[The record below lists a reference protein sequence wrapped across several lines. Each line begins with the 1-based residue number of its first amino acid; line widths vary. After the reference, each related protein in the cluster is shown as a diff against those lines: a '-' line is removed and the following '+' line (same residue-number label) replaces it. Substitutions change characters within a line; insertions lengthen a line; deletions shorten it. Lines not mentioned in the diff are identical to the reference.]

1 MTKQLAIRLAIISFL
16 AFVLGGCSYM
26 LPYRDDFQCQ
36 KGKNSGV
43 CGSVSEVYDLSSD
56 MDDLRLR
63 TLDGKNEKEIEEAK
77 SEEQKKALELAKL
90 NFKQQKLQEMVEATE
105 IRQIQNENPV
115 IFNFYL
121 DDNAN
126 KTLVAN
132 NTGAKNAKTNGGKGG
147 KKNAGKKGNGAKGS
161 KANGKNAQK
170 STKGNNAAKNSTA
183 NAGVDANSTLDN
195 NSSLKNYVDTYIA
208 GLDDNASKD
217 TNASYGNDLNSTLA
231 GANLGDMNA
240 TKDSNASNDLQNM
253 LDEAY
258 AKGQASVDCATSKG
272 GKRTEI
278 NANVKVCVYAA
289 NIRKEPSCKAQVLRI
304 ANNGEV
310 LFALYEQDGW
320 VRLNDGTYIHKSI
333 VTQD

>member
-1 MTKQLAIRLAIISFL
+1 MIKLISIIFL
-16 AFVLGGCSYM
+16 ALMLGGCSYM

-36 KGKNSGV
+36 KGKNNGV

-63 TLDGKNEKEIEEAK
+63 TLDGKSEKEIENTK
-77 SEEQKKALELAKL
+77 NEEQKKALELAKL
-90 NFKQQKLQEMVEATE
+90 DFKRQKLQEMVEATE
-105 IRQIQNENPV
+105 IRNIQNENPV
-115 IFNFYL
+115 IFNFYI
-121 DDNAN
+121 
-126 KTLVAN
+126 AN
-132 NTGAKNAKTNGGKGG
+132 NDKGVLNAKANGGKISQKNVGKKANGAKSGKTNNKNAK
-147 KKNAGKKGNGAKGS
+147 KN
-161 KANGKNAQK
+161 
-170 STKGNNAAKNSTA
+170 TKGNNAGKTATA
-183 NAGVDANSTLDN
+183 NAGIDTNSTLDN
-195 NSSLKNYVDTYIA
+195 NSSLKDYVNTYIA
-208 GLDDNASKD
+208 GLDDNASKE
-217 TNASYGNDLNSTLA
+217 
-231 GANLGDMNA
+231 ANVSVAFADLGDKNTTM
-240 TKDSNASNDLQNM
+240 DSNVSNDFQNM
-253 LDEAY
+253 LNEAY
-258 AKGQASVDCATSKG
+258 AQGQASVDCATSKG